1 MAFTDIEEEIVFL
14 KAVHD
19 LIGSMVNYEVLSV
32 VGTDPDSNIIFHTM
46 THQRFFNITLVDFLS
61 MTDKAAPTTR
71 KSYLGAMRAIAANP
85 HFDVGG
91 SVAALRTASEEFADW
106 LNQEVEIDVWMP
118 SINADVTLKLT
129 RLDFLKMCGDISK
142 HSFLRAVGVA
152 KELQQLLEAG
162 GRPTTLE
169 EALLALPDF
178 DGRFHTDILN
188 YHASTIAEFLNNIRW
203 GIYEYLQP
211 EHNRSIVR
219 DNPGDPARYRFTY
232 PADVTSEF
240 VRQCYWDLMNEMRRP
255 PCMPR
260 FKVTR
265 YLKLSY

>member
-1 MAFTDIEEEIVFL
+1 MPFTDIEEEVVFL

-32 VGTDPDSNIIFHTM
+32 VGTDPDSNILFRTM

-61 MTDKAAPTTR
+61 MTDKAAPTRR
-71 KSYLGAMRAIAANP
+71 KSYLGALRAIAVSP
-85 HFDVGG
+85 HFDVRG
-91 SVAALRTASEEFADW
+91 SVWALREACEEFAAW
-106 LNQEVEIDVWMP
+106 LNQEVEIDIWMH

-129 RLDFLKMCGDISK
+129 RLAFLKMCGDISK
-142 HSFLRAVGVA
+142 HNFLRAVGVA
-152 KELQQLLEAG
+152 KELQQLLEAS
-162 GRPTTLE
+162 GRFTTVE

-178 DGRFHTDILN
+178 DQRFHSDILN

-203 GIYEYLQP
+203 GIYEYLKP
-211 EHNRSIVR
+211 EYDGSVVW
-219 DNPGDPARYRFTY
+219 DPNDSTKYRFTY
-232 PADVTSEF
+232 PAGVTSEF
-240 VRQCYWDLMNEMRRP
+240 AKQCYWDLMNEMRQP
-255 PCMPR
+255 PYMPR